1 MVSDQLATGGAER
14 CAASLSHFFEANN
27 CIVHHVIV
35 VDKVEYDFS
44 GQLFNIGA
52 LNRVSNPFFNR
63 MYRFWVLNQFFRNN
77 KFEYIIDFRMKNNQ
91 FQEFIIAK
99 LVYNAP
105 LIVSIRSYNTKWYF
119 PKNKFLAKKIYSHC
133 HKIITVSEKI
143 KQKIKSDYL
152 YTNTET
158 IYNSLNFNYIHQ
170 QANQEIAIDFPYILA
185 IGRMDD
191 GIKQFDKLMNCYAST
206 NLKSK
211 GIKLLII
218 GDGIQKQKLIIQ
230 AKDLN
235 LQEDIIFV
243 DKTKNPFPYYKNA
256 IFTVLSSKNEGFPN
270 VLIESLACETPLV
283 AFDCLSG
290 PSEIIVHKINGIL
303 VENQNFK
310 ALADA
315 MELMINDEN
324 LYKVCKNNAYQSA
337 LKFDLNNIGR
347 QWLKMMNIADN

>member
-14 CAASLSHFFEANN
+14 CAALLSHYFEVNN
-27 CIVHHVIV
+27 CNVNHVIV
-35 VDKVEYDFS
+35 VDKVEYDYA
-44 GQLFNIGA
+44 GQILNLGA

-63 MYRFWVLNQFFRNN
+63 IYRFWVLNQFFRKN
-77 KFEYIIDFRMKNNQ
+77 KFDYIIDFRMKNNQ
-91 FQEFIIAK
+91 LQEFIIAK

-105 LIVSIRSYNTKWYF
+105 LIVSVRSYNTKWYF
-119 PKNKFLAKKIYSHC
+119 PENKFLARRIYSHC
-133 HKIITVSEKI
+133 HKIITVSDKI
-143 KQKIKSDYL
+143 KQKIKADYF
-152 YTNTET
+152 YSNTET
-158 IYNSLNFNYIHQ
+158 IYNSLNFDYLHQ
-170 QANQEIAIDFPYILA
+170 QSNQDISVNFPYILA

-235 LQEDIIFV
+235 LQEVIIFV
-243 DKTKNPFPYYKNA
+243 DKTKNPFPFYKNA

-270 VLIESLACETPLV
+270 VLIESLACETPVV
-283 AFDCLSG
+283 AFDCFSG
-290 PSEIIVHKINGIL
+290 PSEIITHKINGLL
-303 VENQNFK
+303 VENQNFN

-315 MELMINDEN
+315 MELMINDED
-324 LYKVCKNNAYQSA
+324 LYMLCKGNSKQSV
-337 LKFDLNNIGR
+337 LKFDIKNIGN
-347 QWLKMMNIADN
+347 QWLKMMNLIDV